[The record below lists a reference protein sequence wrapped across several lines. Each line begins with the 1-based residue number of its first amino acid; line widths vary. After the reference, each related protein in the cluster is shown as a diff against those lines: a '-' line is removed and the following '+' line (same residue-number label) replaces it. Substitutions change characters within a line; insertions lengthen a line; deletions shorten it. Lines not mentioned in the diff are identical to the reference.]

1 MLFNSA
7 ACLSNLSGRT
17 PTQVDTLT
25 QNSKKE
31 SDEPQKLQESEGGAQ
46 DDGQVVPGQVRT
58 QVLEGS
64 MYQ

>member
-25 QNSKKE
+25 QNSNKE
-31 SDEPQKLQESEGGAQ
+31 NDEPQKLQEPEGDDQ
-46 DDGQVVPGQVRT
+46 DDRQVV
-58 QVLEGS
+58 S
-64 MYQ
+64 S

>member
-25 QNSKKE
+25 QNSNKE
-31 SDEPQKLQESEGGAQ
+31 NDEPQKLQEPEGDDQ
-46 DDGQVVPGQVRT
+46 DDGQVV
-58 QVLEGS
+58 S
-64 MYQ
+64 S